1 MYSHVQ
7 KLDNYV
13 HVRDLTVKMG
23 ARTGKGAAAAGS
35 LELWLHAAYELL
47 LESGVEAVRIMPLAK
62 RLRLSRTSFYWFFD
76 DRESLLAALLERW
89 RTKNTGNLVR
99 QAESYAESLP
109 EAVLNVF
116 DCWFDDRLFD
126 SPLEFAVRSW
136 AQQSGRVAGE
146 VVAADADRLRALTS
160 MFVRFHCNRL
170 EADVRARTVYLTQ
183 LGYISQK
190 APEELGVRMRRIGR
204 YIEIFAG
211 IAAEPRELERFFARH
226 AYRPRRVAAGA

>member
-1 MYSHVQ
+1 
-7 KLDNYV
+7 
-13 HVRDLTVKMG
+13 MG
-23 ARTGKGAAAAGS
+23 KRTSAGAVAASGS

-62 RLRLSRTSFYWFFD
+62 RLRLARTSFYWFFD

-89 RTKNTGNLVR
+89 RTKNTGNLIR
-99 QAESYAESLP
+99 QAESYAETLP

-126 SPLEFAVRSW
+126 SRLEFAVRSW
-136 AQQSGRVAGE
+136 AQQSSRVAGE
-146 VVAADADRLRALTS
+146 VIAADADRLRALTG
-160 MFVRFHCNRL
+160 MFTRFHCDRL

-190 APEELGVRMRRIGR
+190 SPEEQSVRMRRIGK

-211 IAAEPRELERFFARH
+211 IAAEPRELDRFFARQG
-226 AYRPRRVAAGA
+226 YRPRR

>member
-1 MYSHVQ
+1 MYIGVHKV
-7 KLDNYV
+7 DNYV
-13 HVRDLTVKMG
+13 QMRDVTANMG
-23 ARTGKGAAAAGS
+23 KRTSAGAVAASGS

-62 RLRLSRTSFYWFFD
+62 RLRLARTSFYWFFD

-89 RTKNTGNLVR
+89 RTKNTGNLIR

-126 SPLEFAVRSW
+126 SRLEFAVRSW
-136 AQQSGRVAGE
+136 AQQSNRVAGE
-146 VVAADADRLRALTS
+146 VIAADADRLRALTG
-160 MFVRFHCNRL
+160 MFTRFHCDRL

-190 APEELGVRMRRIGR
+190 APEEQAVRMRRIGK

-211 IAAEPRELERFFARH
+211 VAAEPRELDRFFARQG
-226 AYRPRRVAAGA
+226 YRPRR

>member
-1 MYSHVQ
+1 
-7 KLDNYV
+7 
-13 HVRDLTVKMG
+13 MG
-23 ARTGKGAAAAGS
+23 KRTSAGAVAVSGS

-89 RTKNTGNLVR
+89 RTKNTGNLIR

-126 SPLEFAVRSW
+126 SRLEFAVRSW
-136 AQQSGRVAGE
+136 AQQSDRVAGE
-146 VVAADADRLRALTS
+146 VIAADADRLRALTG
-160 MFVRFHCNRL
+160 MFTRFHCDRL

-190 APEELGVRMRRIGR
+190 APEEQSVRMRRIGK

-211 IAAEPRELERFFARH
+211 IAAEPRELDRFFARQG
-226 AYRPRRVAAGA
+226 YRPRR

>member
-1 MYSHVQ
+1 MYIRVH
-7 KLDNYV
+7 KFDNYV
-13 HVRDLTVKMG
+13 QMRDVTANMG
-23 ARTGKGAAAAGS
+23 KRTSAGAVAASGS

-62 RLRLSRTSFYWFFD
+62 RLRLARTSFYWFFD

-89 RTKNTGNLVR
+89 RTKNTGNLIR
-99 QAESYAESLP
+99 QADAYAESLP

-126 SPLEFAVRSW
+126 SRLEFAVRSW
-136 AQQSGRVAGE
+136 AQQSDRVAGE
-146 VVAADADRLRALTS
+146 VIAADAERLRALTG
-160 MFVRFHCNRL
+160 MFTRFHCDRL

-190 APEELGVRMRRIGR
+190 APEEQAVRMRRIGK

-211 IAAEPRELERFFARH
+211 IAAEPRELDRFFARQG
-226 AYRPRRVAAGA
+226 YRPRR

>member
-1 MYSHVQ
+1 MRDVM
-7 KLDNYV
+7 DNM
-13 HVRDLTVKMG
+13 VK
-23 ARTGKGAAAAGS
+23 RTSTGAAAPGS

-89 RTKNTGNLVR
+89 RTKNTGNLIR
-99 QAESYAESLP
+99 QAESYAETLP

-126 SPLEFAVRSW
+126 SRLEFAVRSW

-146 VVAADADRLRALTS
+146 VIIADADRLRALTS
-160 MFVRFHCNRL
+160 LFVRFHCDRL

-190 APEELGVRMRRIGR
+190 APEEQAVRMRRIGK

-211 IAAEPRELERFFARH
+211 VAAEPRELDRFFARQG
-226 AYRPRRVAAGA
+226 YRPKRSASMSAARP

>member
-1 MYSHVQ
+1 M
-7 KLDNYV
+7 
-13 HVRDLTVKMG
+13 RDVTANMAKRTSAG
-23 ARTGKGAAAAGS
+23 AVAASGS

-47 LESGVEAVRIMPLAK
+47 LESGVEAVRIVPLAK
-62 RLRLSRTSFYWFFD
+62 RLRLARTSFYWFFD

-89 RTKNTGNLVR
+89 RTRNTGNLIR

-126 SPLEFAVRSW
+126 SRLEFAVRSW

-146 VVAADADRLRALTS
+146 VIAADADRLRALTG
-160 MFVRFHCNRL
+160 MFTRFRCDRL

-190 APEELGVRMRRIGR
+190 APEEQAVRMRRIGK

-211 IAAEPRELERFFARH
+211 IAAEPRELDRFFARQG
-226 AYRPRRVAAGA
+226 YRPRR

>member
-1 MYSHVQ
+1 MYIYVEY
-7 KLDNYV
+7 LDNHV
-13 HVRDLTVKMG
+13 HMSDLKKNMG
-23 ARTGKGAAAAGS
+23 KRTRSGAAASGS

-62 RLRLSRTSFYWFFD
+62 RLRLSRTSFYWFFH

-126 SPLEFAVRSW
+126 SRLEFAVRSW
-136 AQQSGRVAGE
+136 AQQSSLVAGE
-146 VVAADADRLRALTS
+146 VIAADADRLRALTRL
-160 MFVRFHCNRL
+160 FVRFGCDRL
-170 EADVRARTVYLTQ
+170 EADVRARTLYLTQ

-190 APEELGVRMRRIGR
+190 SPEEQGVRMRRISK
-204 YIEIFAG
+204 YVEIFAG
-211 IAAEPRELERFFARH
+211 ILAEPRELNRFFARH
-226 AYRPRRVAAGA
+226 GYRLKRDAPSS

>member
-1 MYSHVQ
+1 MGDVT
-7 KLDNYV
+7 DNM
-13 HVRDLTVKMG
+13 VK
-23 ARTGKGAAAAGS
+23 RTRTGAAASGS

-62 RLRLSRTSFYWFFD
+62 RLRLARTSFYWFFD

-89 RTKNTGNLVR
+89 RTKNTGNLIR
-99 QAESYAESLP
+99 QAESYAETLP

-126 SPLEFAVRSW
+126 SRLEFAVRSW

-146 VVAADADRLRALTS
+146 VIVADADRLRALTS
-160 MFVRFHCNRL
+160 MFVRFHCDRL

-190 APEELGVRMRRIGR
+190 APEEQPVRMRRIGK

-211 IAAEPRELERFFARH
+211 VAAEPRELDRFFARQG
-226 AYRPRRVAAGA
+226 YRPKRSASMSAARP

>member
-1 MYSHVQ
+1 MYIGVHKV
-7 KLDNYV
+7 DNYV
-13 HVRDLTVKMG
+13 QMRDVTANMG
-23 ARTGKGAAAAGS
+23 KRTSAGAAAASGS

-62 RLRLSRTSFYWFFD
+62 RLRLARTSFYWFFD

-89 RTKNTGNLVR
+89 RTKNTGNLIR
-99 QAESYAESLP
+99 QAESYAETLP

-126 SPLEFAVRSW
+126 SRLEFAVRSW
-136 AQQSGRVAGE
+136 AQQSSRVAGE
-146 VVAADADRLRALTS
+146 VIAADADRLRALAG
-160 MFVRFHCNRL
+160 MFTRFHCDRL

-190 APEELGVRMRRIGR
+190 APEEQAVRMRRIGK

-211 IAAEPRELERFFARH
+211 IAAEPRELDRFFARQG
-226 AYRPRRVAAGA
+226 YRPRR

>member
-1 MYSHVQ
+1 
-7 KLDNYV
+7 
-13 HVRDLTVKMG
+13 
-23 ARTGKGAAAAGS
+23 
-35 LELWLHAAYELL
+35 
-47 LESGVEAVRIMPLAK
+47 MPLAK

-89 RTKNTGNLVR
+89 RTRNTGNLIR
-99 QAESYAESLP
+99 QAECYAESLP

-126 SPLEFAVRSW
+126 SRLEFAVRSW
-136 AQQSGRVAGE
+136 AQQSARVAGE

-160 MFVRFHCNRL
+160 MFVRFDCNRL

-211 IAAEPRELERFFARH
+211 KAAELRELDRFFARH
-226 AYRPRRVAAGA
+226 GYRPRRS

>member
-1 MYSHVQ
+1 
-7 KLDNYV
+7 
-13 HVRDLTVKMG
+13 MG
-23 ARTGKGAAAAGS
+23 KRTSAGAGASPGS

-89 RTKNTGNLVR
+89 RTRNTGNLVR
-99 QAESYAESLP
+99 QAESYAETLP

-126 SPLEFAVRSW
+126 SRLEFAVRSW
-136 AQQSGRVAGE
+136 AKQSSRVAGE
-146 VVAADADRLRALTS
+146 VIAADADRLRALTG
-160 MFVRFHCNRL
+160 MFTRFHCDRL

-190 APEELGVRMRRIGR
+190 APEEQSVRMRRIGK

-211 IAAEPRELERFFARH
+211 IAAEPRELDRFFARQG
-226 AYRPRRVAAGA
+226 YRPRRLTTKGEVREK

>member
-1 MYSHVQ
+1 M
-7 KLDNYV
+7 DNM
-13 HVRDLTVKMG
+13 VK
-23 ARTGKGAAAAGS
+23 RTSTGAAAPGS

-89 RTKNTGNLVR
+89 RTKNTGNLIR
-99 QAESYAESLP
+99 QAESYAETLP

-126 SPLEFAVRSW
+126 SRLEFAVRSW

-146 VVAADADRLRALTS
+146 VIIADADRLRALTS
-160 MFVRFHCNRL
+160 LFVRFHCDRL

-190 APEELGVRMRRIGR
+190 APEEQAVRMRRIGK

-211 IAAEPRELERFFARH
+211 VAAEPRELDRFFARQG
-226 AYRPRRVAAGA
+226 YRPKRSASMSAARP

>member
-1 MYSHVQ
+1 MYIGVHKV
-7 KLDNYV
+7 DNYV
-13 HVRDLTVKMG
+13 QMRDVTANMG
-23 ARTGKGAAAAGS
+23 KRTSAGAVAASGS

-62 RLRLSRTSFYWFFD
+62 RLRLARTSFYWFFD

-89 RTKNTGNLVR
+89 RTKNTGNLIR
-99 QAESYAESLP
+99 QAESYAETLP

-126 SPLEFAVRSW
+126 SRLEFAVRSW
-136 AQQSGRVAGE
+136 AQQSSRVAGE
-146 VVAADADRLRALTS
+146 VIAADADRLRALTG
-160 MFVRFHCNRL
+160 MFTRFHCDRL

-190 APEELGVRMRRIGR
+190 SPEEQAVRMRRIGK

-211 IAAEPRELERFFARH
+211 IAAEPRELDRFFARQG
-226 AYRPRRVAAGA
+226 YRPRR

>member
-1 MYSHVQ
+1 
-7 KLDNYV
+7 
-13 HVRDLTVKMG
+13 MG
-23 ARTGKGAAAAGS
+23 KRTSAGAVAASGS

-62 RLRLSRTSFYWFFD
+62 RLRLARTSFYWFFD

-89 RTKNTGNLVR
+89 RTKNTGNLIR
-99 QAESYAESLP
+99 QAESYAETLP

-126 SPLEFAVRSW
+126 SRLEFAVRSW
-136 AQQSGRVAGE
+136 AQQSSRVAGE
-146 VVAADADRLRALTS
+146 VIAADADRLRALTG
-160 MFVRFHCNRL
+160 MFTRFHCDRL

-190 APEELGVRMRRIGR
+190 APEEQPVRMRRIGK

-211 IAAEPRELERFFARH
+211 IAAEPRELDRFFARQG
-226 AYRPRRVAAGA
+226 YRPRR

>member
-1 MYSHVQ
+1 MGDVT
-7 KLDNYV
+7 NNM
-13 HVRDLTVKMG
+13 VK
-23 ARTGKGAAAAGS
+23 RTSTGAAASGS

-89 RTKNTGNLVR
+89 RTKNTGNLIR
-99 QAESYAESLP
+99 QAESYAETLP

-126 SPLEFAVRSW
+126 SRLEFAVRSW

-146 VVAADADRLRALTS
+146 VIVADADRLRALTS
-160 MFVRFHCNRL
+160 MFVRFHCDRL

-190 APEELGVRMRRIGR
+190 APEEQPVRMRRIGK

-211 IAAEPRELERFFARH
+211 VAAEPRELDRFFARQG
-226 AYRPRRVAAGA
+226 YRPKRSASMSAARP

>member
-1 MYSHVQ
+1 M
-7 KLDNYV
+7 
-13 HVRDLTVKMG
+13 VKRTSTG
-23 ARTGKGAAAAGS
+23 AGAPGS

-76 DRESLLAALLERW
+76 HRESLLAALLERW

-126 SPLEFAVRSW
+126 SRLEFAVRSW
-136 AQQSGRVAGE
+136 AQQSNRVAGE
-146 VVAADADRLRALTS
+146 VIAADAERLRALTS
-160 MFVRFHCNRL
+160 MFARFHCDRL

-190 APEELGVRMRRIGR
+190 APEAQAVRMRRIGK

-211 IAAEPRELERFFARH
+211 VAAEPRELDRFFARQG
-226 AYRPRRVAAGA
+226 YRPRRGASMSAAAA

>member
-1 MYSHVQ
+1 M
-7 KLDNYV
+7 
-13 HVRDLTVKMG
+13 VK
-23 ARTGKGAAAAGS
+23 RTSTGAAVSGS

-89 RTKNTGNLVR
+89 RTKNTGNLMR

-126 SPLEFAVRSW
+126 SRLEFAVRSW
-136 AQQSGRVAGE
+136 AQQSSRVAGE
-146 VVAADADRLRALTS
+146 VIAADADRLRALTS
-160 MFVRFHCNRL
+160 MFVRFHCDRL

-190 APEELGVRMRRIGR
+190 APEEQAVRMRRIGK

-211 IAAEPRELERFFARH
+211 VAAEPRELDRFFARQG
-226 AYRPRRVAAGA
+226 YRPRRGASMSAAPR

>member
-1 MYSHVQ
+1 M
-7 KLDNYV
+7 D
-13 HVRDLTVKMG
+13 DLTVKM
-23 ARTGKGAAAAGS
+23 AKRTTSGAAAAGS
-35 LELWLHAAYELL
+35 IELWLHAAYELL

-76 DRESLLAALLERW
+76 DRDSLLAALLERW

-99 QAESYAESLP
+99 QAECYAESLP

-160 MFVRFHCNRL
+160 MFVRFDCDRL

-183 LGYISQK
+183 LGYISQQ
-190 APEELGVRMRRIGR
+190 APEERGVRMRRIGR

-226 AYRPRRVAAGA
+226 GYRSKRGSQSS

>member
-1 MYSHVQ
+1 MYIGVH
-7 KLDNYV
+7 KFDNYV
-13 HVRDLTVKMG
+13 QMRDVTGNMG
-23 ARTGKGAAAAGS
+23 KRTSAGAGAPSGS

-89 RTKNTGNLVR
+89 RTKNTGNLIR

-126 SPLEFAVRSW
+126 SRLEFAVRSW
-136 AQQSGRVAGE
+136 AQQSSRVAGE
-146 VVAADADRLRALTS
+146 VIAADADRLRALTG
-160 MFVRFHCNRL
+160 MFTRFHCDRL

-190 APEELGVRMRRIGR
+190 APEEQAVRMRRIGK

-211 IAAEPRELERFFARH
+211 IAAEPRELDRFFARQG
-226 AYRPRRVAAGA
+226 YRPRR